1 MLLNFFPFPVGHPPH
16 PPCTACIWREEL
28 PESSVVKWQLHTTGN
43 PVESKNGKHIQ
54 DGTYRDFVVDPLS
67 RDDRIDGPAK
77 GDLLSPDSSAVTALC
92 RRLVYLLPLRLVTMK
107 QDVY

>member
-1 MLLNFFPFPVGHPPH
+1 MQRDEM
-16 PPCTACIWREEL
+16 CTIWREEL

-92 RRLVYLLPLRLVTMK
+92 RRRWRLVYLLPLRLVTMK